1 MMLCAV
7 STMPDA
13 VKFMQTSQITSPVK
27 PFFTSLRRYPSM
39 RGEVD
44 VSMRGLRAAL
54 GQAYKAAHAICERL
68 VKLKVGCATI
78 VVHCI
83 SQVGG
88 IAEA

>member
-13 VKFMQTSQITSPVK
+13 VKFMQTSQIMSPVK

>member
-1 MMLCAV
+1 MLLCAV

-13 VKFMQTSQITSPVK
+13 AKFMQTSQVTSPVK
-27 PFFTSLRRYPSM
+27 PFFTSLRRYPTM

-68 VKLKVGCATI
+68 VKLKVGSATT
-78 VVHCI
+78 VTLHV
-83 SQVGG
+83 
-88 IAEA
+88 